1 MDHKNLTINRERSI
15 KETMKRIDE
24 IGLGTIMIV
33 DDDEKIC
40 GITTDGDI
48 RRTILRGVDVTE
60 KIKEIMRKDPVF
72 IYENDLNNQDVINER
87 VNKIIERAPPTR
99 FIPLLDNQKKL
110 IKFILLSELKKP
122 YRTESSEYKGVDENS
137 RKVLVVGG
145 AGYLGSILVNKL
157 LEKGYKV
164 RILEIFLFGKESIDE
179 IKNNPHLEIVEG
191 DIRNIQTIS
200 DALKG
205 VDAVIDLA
213 AVVGDPACQT
223 KPIDAIE
230 TNYLAA
236 KTLAEACKYQ
246 QINKFIFAS
255 TCSVYGQGEEK
266 LAEESP
272 LNPISLYAKSKIKTE
287 EGILSLSDNNFSPC
301 ILRMGTLYGLSP
313 RMRFDL
319 VVNVLTMKA
328 LTEKKI
334 EIFGG
339 DQWRPLVH
347 VDDAAEAYIKCLEAP
362 IRKIRGEVFNVGSN
376 EQNYQIKH
384 LGDMIKENIP
394 ETVVEITDKE
404 IIQGQGDKRDYIV
417 SFDKIKQ
424 ILNYSVNKKI
434 KDAILEIKWAIET
447 GKISDAK
454 DKRYYNLQN

>member
-1 MDHKNLTINRERSI
+1 M
-15 KETMKRIDE
+15 
-24 IGLGTIMIV
+24 
-33 DDDEKIC
+33 
-40 GITTDGDI
+40 
-48 RRTILRGVDVTE
+48 
-60 KIKEIMRKDPVF
+60 
-72 IYENDLNNQDVINER
+72 
-87 VNKIIERAPPTR
+87 NKVIERTPPTR
-99 FIPLLDNQKKL
+99 FIPLLDSQKKL

-122 YRTESSEYKGVDENS
+122 YRTESSEHKGVDENS
-137 RKVLVVGG
+137 KKVLVVGG

-179 IKNNPHLEIVEG
+179 IKNNPNLEVVEG
-191 DIRNIQTIS
+191 DLRNIRTIS
-200 DALKG
+200 NALKG
-205 VDAVIDLA
+205 MDAVIDLA

-223 KPIDAIE
+223 KPIDTIE

-266 LAEESP
+266 LSEESP
-272 LNPISLYAKSKIKTE
+272 LNPTSLYAKSKIKTE
-287 EGILSLSDNNFSPC
+287 EGILSLSDDNFSPC

-334 EIFGG
+334 KIFGG

-347 VDDAAEAYIKCLEAP
+347 VSDVARAIVLVLKAP
-362 IRKIRGEVFNVGSN
+362 ISKVGNQIFNVGNN
-376 EQNYQIKH
+376 E
-384 LGDMIKENIP
+384 GKERN
-394 ETVVEITDKE
+394 
-404 IIQGQGDKRDYIV
+404 
-417 SFDKIKQ
+417 
-424 ILNYSVNKKI
+424 
-434 KDAILEIKWAIET
+434 
-447 GKISDAK
+447 
-454 DKRYYNLQN
+454 